1 VEHSVVPLVGISAR
15 RSPPRSSS
23 AEVVGVEGFP
33 SLRQWPGFLIAFL
46 IAWVIVVS
54 LGARIPALAQIEQGF

>member
-1 VEHSVVPLVGISAR
+1 M
-15 RSPPRSSS
+15 
-23 AEVVGVEGFP
+23 EGFP
-33 SLRQWPGFLIAFL
+33 NLKQWPGFLIAFL